1 MSTLLKIHHDWAYTA
16 VAINVF
22 AGIWTLIGMKVDV
35 VKRKKYFLYPIYVG
49 WVALAIQA
57 LLGIS
62 LLLFTTVQA
71 PSMHYFY
78 GFIAL
83 MVIGGVF
90 AYSKSFGKKQYII
103 LGCVALFLV
112 ALSIRTILVVM

>member
-16 VAINVF
+16 IALNAF
-22 AGIWTLIGMKVDV
+22 AGIWVLIGMNVAV

-49 WVALAIQA
+49 WIALAIQA
-57 LLGIS
+57 LLGIA
-62 LLLFTTVQA
+62 LLMFTTTQA

-78 GFIAL
+78 GFITL

-103 LGCVALFLV
+103 LGCVAIFLGALSVRTFLV
-112 ALSIRTILVVM
+112 VS